1 MCSCVPFERLHGADL
16 GRGTI
21 CFADAAGGS
30 CAAELQVSRSHVMGH
45 GVEDAAVRVYDA
57 YRFHDCVIFRDSD
70 RQMRNGVPICSPTDH
85 MRQG

>member
-1 MCSCVPFERLHGADL
+1 
-16 GRGTI
+16 
-21 CFADAAGGS
+21 
-30 CAAELQVSRSHVMGH
+30 MGH